1 VADYPCDGRRA
12 PYWHR
17 PLVVRQTDVVW
28 WCPGGPIA
36 DAPSPSSTARIIAI
50 RDCCMAVGLVS
61 PAYLRGDEHI
71 WEGLRRARMP
81 KWQSCLCAQTSRANG

>member
-1 VADYPCDGRRA
+1 VADYPWDGRRA